1 MERARVNRGIDK
13 NQWKGIL
20 IIAEQRQGKIQG
32 ITYELLG
39 EALKLK
45 EKAQQDITIAV
56 VGDNLDAEIET
67 LSGFGADKIVYLRNR
82 LLDQYTTDGYV
93 NTLSRYIIQ
102 VQPEIVLVGASTLG
116 RDLAP
121 RLAARVGTGLTA
133 DCTGLDIGDDGNLL
147 QTRPAFG
154 GNLMATII
162 CRNNRPQMSTVRP
175 GVMEKARPAADKSA
189 IEVIDVPVS
198 EEEII
203 AKVVD
208 AVIQERDEPSLT
220 EASIIVSGGRG
231 IKGPEGFEI
240 IRALAKKLGGV
251 VGSSRACVDS
261 GWISPDRQVGQTGTT
276 VRPKLY
282 VACGISG
289 AIQHL
294 AGMSESE
301 TIVAINK
308 DPNAPIHQV
317 AHYSIVGDLFKVI
330 PALMQAIDEKESII
344 GG

>member
-1 MERARVNRGIDK
+1 MAKVNRGINK
-13 NQWKGIL
+13 EEWKGIL
-20 IIAEQRQGKIQG
+20 VIAEHRQGVIQN

-45 EKAQQDITIAV
+45 EKTGQDVTVAV
-56 VGDNLDAEIET
+56 VGNDMDKQIEK
-67 LSGFGADKIVYLRNR
+67 LSCYGADKIVYIRNP
-82 LLDQYTTDGYV
+82 LLGQYTTDGYV
-93 NTLSRYIIQ
+93 DVLSRYILK
-102 VQPEIVLVGASTLG
+102 VQPESVIIGASSLG

-133 DCTGLDIGDDGNLL
+133 DCTGLDVSEDGTLL

-154 GNLMATII
+154 GNLMATIV

-175 GVMEKARPAADKSA
+175 GVMEKAKKAETKSA
-189 IEVIDVPVS
+189 VEIIEEAVS
-198 EEEII
+198 EDEII
-203 AKVVD
+203 AKVVET
-208 AVIQERDEPSLT
+208 VLQERKEPPLT

-231 IKGPEGFEI
+231 VKSPEGFDI
-240 IRALAKKLGGV
+240 IRELASKLGGV
-251 VGSSRACVDS
+251 VGSSRACVDL
-261 GWISPDRQVGQTGTT
+261 GWIDPDRQVGQTGTT

-282 VACGISG
+282 IACGISG

-294 AGMSESE
+294 AGMGESE

-330 PALMQAIDEKESII
+330 PAILQAIDDKDNLTA
-344 GG
+344 